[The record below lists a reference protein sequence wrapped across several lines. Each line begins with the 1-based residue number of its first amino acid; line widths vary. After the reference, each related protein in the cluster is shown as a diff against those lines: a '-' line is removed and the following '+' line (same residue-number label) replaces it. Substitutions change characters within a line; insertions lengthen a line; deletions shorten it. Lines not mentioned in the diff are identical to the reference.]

1 MIAVQETTVW
11 DVEYKQPNHIYLLD
25 GDKAVAYIKWGQ
37 GEPFY
42 FKNPLRIDKRGRKFV
57 ELKKNPFKVEIKSNI
72 VKVSGSKGDTYFVDL
87 DSQTCTCAGFQ
98 FRGRCKHIESVLQ
111 SNNGKG

>member
-25 GDKAVAYIKWGQ
+25 GDKAVAYIKWGK

-42 FKNPLRIDKRGRKFV
+42 FSKPLRIDKRGRKFL
-57 ELKKNPFKVEIKSNI
+57 ELKKNPFKVKVGSNLIK
-72 VKVSGSKGDTYFVDL
+72 VTGSKGDTYFVDP
-87 DSQTCTCAGFQ
+87 DNKTCTGSGFQ
-98 FRGRCKHIESVLQ
+98 YRGRCKHIDQVR
-111 SNNGKG
+111 